1 MDPPVEHSFLRFSRG
16 RVSLLSPPRLQP
28 SLHHGRGQCT
38 PVFASFASTKIRTM
52 DLPGLFDYHLSF
64 SSSLFF
70 LPFFPLHSSSSTP
83 PLSFPNNISRC
94 LSFSSP
100 HPTHP
105 LFLSLSLYPPSF
117 LHRVPPSNPPSRT
130 MKPKIFSWHLGNAG
144 AWLPTSSSRE
154 GRQAFPPLSLSLRP
168 SYRNGRLLCVVVH
181 GEGGRR
187 EAIDRRFRRSTLAR
201 FLDRVRC
208 FGDMQTR
215 KRGKSPSLSGKNFF
229 QAIFRDSFFSKKSFE
244 QRFSCL
250 LSLLF
255 FFLLQLLQFVW
266 NDSIDEALFQ
276 RKLDIIIFHFFSN
289 QSTQK
294 KKRNEKW
301 KSNRRNFNP
310 SLRSKDRISEG
321 R

>member
-28 SLHHGRGQCT
+28 SLRHGRGQCT

-83 PLSFPNNISRC
+83 PFSFPNNISRC

-187 EAIDRRFRRSTLAR
+187 EAIDRRNRRSTLAH

-244 QRFSCL
+244 QRFSSL

-255 FFLLQLLQFVW
+255 FFY
-266 NDSIDEALFQ
+266 
-276 RKLDIIIFHFFSN
+276 
-289 QSTQK
+289 
-294 KKRNEKW
+294 
-301 KSNRRNFNP
+301 FNYFN
-310 SLRSKDRISEG
+310 SFEMILSMKHYFKEN
-321 R
+321 

>member
-28 SLHHGRGQCT
+28 SLRHGRGQCT

-154 GRQAFPPLSLSLRP
+154 GRQAFPPLFLSLYLSVP
-168 SYRNGRLLCVVVH
+168 ATETDDSSAWLSMEK

-187 EAIDRRFRRSTLAR
+187 SIDEIAR

-215 KRGKSPSLSGKNFF
+215 KRGKSPSLSGTNFF
-229 QAIFRDSFFSKKSFE
+229 QAIFRGSFFSKKSFE

-255 FFLLQLLQFVW
+255 FFFTSITCFVW

-294 KKRNEKW
+294 KNGMKNE
-301 KSNRRNFNP
+301 NRIEEI
-310 SLRSKDRISEG
+310 SILRSKDRISEG

>member
-28 SLHHGRGQCT
+28 SLRHGRGQCT

-100 HPTHP
+100 HPTRP

-154 GRQAFPPLSLSLRP
+154 GRQAFPPLFLSLSISPSQLPKRTTPLRGCP
-168 SYRNGRLLCVVVH
+168 WRRGK
-181 GEGGRR
+181 EGG
-187 EAIDRRFRRSTLAR
+187 DRST
-201 FLDRVRC
+201 
-208 FGDMQTR
+208 
-215 KRGKSPSLSGKNFF
+215 KS
-229 QAIFRDSFFSKKSFE
+229 
-244 QRFSCL
+244 
-250 LSLLF
+250 
-255 FFLLQLLQFVW
+255 
-266 NDSIDEALFQ
+266 SIDARPLF
-276 RKLDIIIFHFFSN
+276 
-289 QSTQK
+289 
-294 KKRNEKW
+294 
-301 KSNRRNFNP
+301 
-310 SLRSKDRISEG
+310 RSR
-321 R
+321 